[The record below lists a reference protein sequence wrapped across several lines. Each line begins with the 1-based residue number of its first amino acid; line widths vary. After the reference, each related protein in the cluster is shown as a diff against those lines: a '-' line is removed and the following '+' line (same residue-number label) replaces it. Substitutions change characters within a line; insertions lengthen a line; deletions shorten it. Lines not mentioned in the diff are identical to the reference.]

1 VVLESPFVNFDQII
15 FEGVFA
21 LHPDIRISLDLWI
34 AVVRMILHLWRPF
47 SVSFIYFFCYCGAK
61 KASYFDFLIWNRLEV
76 FIHIWFHEFKGIR
89 VELDALCLKMRS
101 WWQCFPCSS
110 SLLNPILFMHMLVDS
125 MLSPLYFKTALELMV
140 KPLTIPCKL
149 TSFYILKPW
158 WF

>member
-34 AVVRMILHLWRPF
+34 AVVRMSPRWRPF
-47 SVSFIYFFCYCGAK
+47 SVSFIFYYCGAK

-76 FIHIWFHEFKGIR
+76 FIHIWFPEFKGIR
-89 VELDALCLKMRS
+89 VEWDALFLKMRS

-110 SLLNPILFMHMLVDS
+110 SLSNLILFMHMLVDR
-125 MLSPLYFKTALELMV
+125 MHFPRYFKTAFELMV
-140 KPLTIPCKL
+140 KPLSISCKL

-158 WF
+158 LF